1 MMKTKIKIN
10 KKNHKLFK
18 EKNNLLMNNK
28 KCNNPLYKDRINLL
42 GKRDKMI
49 KKLNKTN
56 MMRMMNLHKL

>member
-28 KCNNPLYKDRINLL
+28 KLK
-42 GKRDKMI
+42 
-49 KKLNKTN
+49 
-56 MMRMMNLHKL
+56 